1 MTPLTHEEVYNSYE
15 YSIAKRLLKQKFP
28 YIIDMKLDTDD
39 INRYGLVFLDIEID
53 LKKFMDLHPQVRL
66 TPWMKYKLQTNSS
79 GLYPFINL
87 IFDGGGIK
95 DVSDDMDSVL
105 TKLHFSPALPD
116 ELRLPKDRRLSPSAF
131 TVTPSLQDPELISSI
146 VNPTDTAK

>member
-1 MTPLTHEEVYNSYE
+1 MTPLTPEEVYNSYE

-53 LKKFMDLHPQVRL
+53 LKKFMDIYPEARL
-66 TPWMKYKLQTNSS
+66 TPWVKHKLQTNSS

-87 IFDGGGIK
+87 IFDGGGFGNI
-95 DVSDDMDSVL
+95 SDDMDSVL

-116 ELRLPKDRRLSPSAF
+116 ELRLPKDRRLSPSTF
-131 TVTPSLQDPELISSI
+131 TVTPSLQDPELLNSI